1 MGRTPWKRHFLAIC
15 AALVLTVKVVLVLL
29 LLLSK
34 AKRRALKGEC
44 INFIFLCFLLWK
56 RKEYFAAAF
65 CYSNSESFPR
75 EGRRNHQSI
84 TRRQDISTPER
95 ECTGGK
101 ELRCCHWWEGEQC
114 ETSPRPP
121 GSWGVS
127 ACYSGVEFLA
137 GRSGRCLTYRAGT
150 TGRRRRSS
158 PPAATALGAPAR
170 HQWLM
175 HGGSS
180 LGTRLAPPPRQP
192 SEANHAT
199 LLSSS
204 RTPLSLVRLPSNSLL
219 GMSHTRIMLRFE
231 F

>member
-15 AALVLTVKVVLVLL
+15 AALVLTVKVVLILL

-44 INFIFLCFLLWK
+44 ISFIFLCFLLWK

-137 GRSGRCLTYRAGT
+137 GRSGRCLTYRAGAPMVT
-150 TGRRRRSS
+150 ALRYGQRGGGGGALHRRR
-158 PPAATALGAPAR
+158 L
-170 HQWLM
+170 
-175 HGGSS
+175 
-180 LGTRLAPPPRQP
+180 RLAR
-192 SEANHAT
+192 
-199 LLSSS
+199 LLAINGLC
-204 RTPLSLVRLPSNSLL
+204 TGAARLE
-219 GMSHTRIMLRFE
+219 RD
-231 F
+231 